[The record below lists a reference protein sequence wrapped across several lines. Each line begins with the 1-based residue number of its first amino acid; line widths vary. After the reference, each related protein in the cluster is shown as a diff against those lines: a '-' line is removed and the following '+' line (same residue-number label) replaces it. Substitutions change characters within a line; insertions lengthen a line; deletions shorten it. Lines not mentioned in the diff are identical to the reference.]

1 MDTNLAELR
10 KQCMTSLY
18 LCSDNITKYLDEEK
32 EEEFAKLKS
41 YVEDYCM
48 LEAQE
53 DVAKQALAK
62 AEEETDASN
71 VDSLQDKFSQYL
83 ISLANKRLN
92 VAKHPYM
99 VEMNKRV
106 QRGLK
111 DTRSNLEESDLA
123 ITESDN
129 RMIDPITK
137 KPIEDP
143 VRNRLCNHVYERA
156 SIMQLLSVNRR
167 TKCPVV
173 GCSNKQPVE
182 PHHLES
188 DEELKFRLTLDAHS
202 TMIQGGDPLALDDTM

>member
-32 EEEFAKLKS
+32 EEEFTKLKS

-99 VEMNKRV
+99 LEMTKRI
-106 QRGLK
+106 QRGMK
-111 DTRSNLEESDLA
+111 ETRNNLEESDLA

-143 VRNRLCNHVYERA
+143 VRNSLCNHVYERA
-156 SIMQLLSVNRR
+156 SIMEILKVNRR

-173 GCSNKQPVE
+173 GCGNKQAVDVS
-182 PHHLES
+182 HLVS
-188 DEELKFRLTLDAHS
+188 DEELMFRLTLNAHS
-202 TMIQGGDPLALDDTM
+202 TMIQGSDPLALDDTL